1 MYLYE
6 NLLYHIPF
14 EFILLLKTAVL
25 SLFINWGLIYLTF
38 IYFDTNRAL
47 QNSQFIVNSLKLWWH
62 SFELFWHSKHLTNV
76 LQKHT
81 YYTPLYGKIHLHFN
95 IPIFQSSL
103 IIISSV
109 QEMDAALFSLLCRTF
124 VNFMLYLNCYFLSLY
139 SALHFHLFHRTSL
152 DESKKKSHKRKYTE
166 GILLLFIVNDSF
178 KSI

>member
-25 SLFINWGLIYLTF
+25 SLFIKFGTIYLTF

-47 QNSQFIVNSLKLWWH
+47 QNSQFMVNSLKFLC
-62 SFELFWHSKHLTNV
+62 LHSKHLINV

-95 IPIFQSSL
+95 IPKFQSSL

-109 QEMDAALFSLLCRTF
+109 QEMDAALISLLCRPF
-124 VNFMLYLNCYFLSLY
+124 VNFM
-139 SALHFHLFHRTSL
+139 
-152 DESKKKSHKRKYTE
+152 
-166 GILLLFIVNDSF
+166 
-178 KSI
+178 

>member
-1 MYLYE
+1 MCLHK

-25 SLFINWGLIYLTF
+25 SLFIKCGTIYLTF

-47 QNSQFIVNSLKLWWH
+47 QNSQFMVNSLKFLG
-62 SFELFWHSKHLTNV
+62 LHSKHLTNV

-81 YYTPLYGKIHLHFN
+81 YYTPLYGKIQLHFN

-109 QEMDAALFSLLCRTF
+109 QEMDAALISILCRPF
-124 VNFMLYLNCYFLSLY
+124 VNFM
-139 SALHFHLFHRTSL
+139 
-152 DESKKKSHKRKYTE
+152 
-166 GILLLFIVNDSF
+166 
-178 KSI
+178 